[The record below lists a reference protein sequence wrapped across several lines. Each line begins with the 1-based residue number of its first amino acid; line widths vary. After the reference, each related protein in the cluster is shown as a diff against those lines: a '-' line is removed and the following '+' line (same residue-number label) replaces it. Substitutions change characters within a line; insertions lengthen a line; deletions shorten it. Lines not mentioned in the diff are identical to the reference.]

1 MTKERLRHYRAIKRE
16 ADQIAGQLEA
26 VEARLY
32 GPRGQRLTGMPS
44 APSPDAGAATEALM
58 DQHAQLMQR
67 YREQLAQLEAEQLAV
82 EEAIRSLPP
91 ASRTLMRYRY
101 IDGLKWEEVCVQMHY
116 SWTQTH
122 EMHGR
127 ALAMLADK

>member
-44 APSPDAGAATEALM
+44 APSPDAGAATESLM